1 MVPEINEIQERAYS
15 NGMSFLLAA
24 QTLMVPKPLTETT
37 YQQPMGPAIV
47 CYAFS
52 IELFLKSI
60 HLREGTSHRGHNL
73 RDLFDALPPSTKS
86 LISTQFYNRFGM
98 NEFNYRIKISE
109 VKNLFNDFRYIQ
121 GGLKFEAQHSPSEF
135 RYRTLPLAF

>member
-24 QTLMVPKPLTETT
+24 QTLMIPKPLTETT
-37 YQQPMGPAIV
+37 FQLPMGPAIV

-73 RDLFDALPPSTKS
+73 LDLFDALPPATKS
-86 LISTQFYNRFGM
+86 LISREFYNRFGM
-98 NEFNYRIKISE
+98 NEFNFRIKISE
-109 VKNLFNDFRYIQ
+109 VKNIFNDFRYIHEKNNAYAE
-121 GGLKFEAQHSPSEF
+121 LDFLRNFSDTISKMK
-135 RYRTLPLAF
+135 